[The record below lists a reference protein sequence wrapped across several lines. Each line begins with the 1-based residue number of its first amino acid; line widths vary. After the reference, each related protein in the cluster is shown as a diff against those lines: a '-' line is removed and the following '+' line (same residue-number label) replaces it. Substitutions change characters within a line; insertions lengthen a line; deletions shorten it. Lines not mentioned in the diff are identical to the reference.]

1 MTVACT
7 QLRQEL
13 KEVPRAQKWALA
25 HAGVKQSSQNL
36 LQAFSFKLDHITSI
50 SKNIPEI
57 SFRD

>member
-25 HAGVKQSSQNL
+25 HAGVNYIFDSEENEFQGEL
-36 LQAFSFKLDHITSI
+36 CPIL
-50 SKNIPEI
+50 
-57 SFRD
+57 

>member
-25 HAGVKQSSQNL
+25 HAGVNLAKQGHQL
-36 LQAFSFKLDHITSI
+36 AHKKAF
-50 SKNIPEI
+50 
-57 SFRD
+57 